1 MEVDWLLLGY
11 RAVASWNMQLGSRLR
26 MPWRRS
32 VIRTLWVDSYTFAK
46 IERPSLASPLPATRA
61 EVSKAACAVDSRGAL
76 VAPPAVHLEAV
87 ADRSTWPTFVPLVL
101 LLTDVEPP
109 ANTVSSCPTMLVGKI

>member
-46 IERPSLASPLPATRA
+46 IERPSLASPLPVTRA
-61 EVSKAACAVDSRGAL
+61 EASKAACAVGSRGAL
-76 VAPPAVHLEAV
+76 VVPQAVHLEAV